1 MLLERRIDSLISRQQ
16 LVVLLVELLME
27 VQWRQQSLSLLELAW
42 QEQQLELA
50 LIKLVLQQL

>member
-16 LVVLLVELLME
+16 LVVLLVELLMV
-27 VQWRQQSLSLLELAW
+27 VQWRQQSLSLLKLAW